1 LKPLLAV
8 DGDSFA
14 HRAYHAL
21 PKQIRRAEGRP
32 ANMIVGFTNML
43 VGLWDQEQPRSV
55 LVGFD
60 SLDTPTYRHTAF
72 PAYQSGRIFEDD
84 LLEQLDLL
92 PELVESL
99 GFASAKAPGYEADD
113 FMGAVVA
120 AEEKKKRPV
129 LVATSDRDLFQ
140 LASERTT
147 ILQPTRGVS
156 EISRIGPAEVRE
168 RYGVEPKQVP
178 DFIALRGDPSDKL
191 PGAKG
196 VGPKTAASLLAEYG
210 TLESALEAG
219 RFATQAEELRLFRR
233 IATVDASA
241 PLPPLGDQTPT
252 WAEASDLVER
262 WGLKNLGGRLAERAN
277 GA

>member
-1 LKPLLAV
+1 MKPLLAV

-72 PAYQSGRIFEDD
+72 PPYQSGRIFEDD

-147 ILQPTRGVS
+147 LLNPVRGVS
-156 EISRIGPAEVRE
+156 EIARVGPAEVRE
-168 RYGVEPKQVP
+168 RYGVEPQQVP

-196 VGPKTAASLLAEYG
+196 VGPKTAASVLAEYG

-241 PLPPLGDQTPT
+241 PLPPLRDQTPT
-252 WAEASDLVER
+252 WAEASTLVER
-262 WGLKNLGGRLAERAN
+262 WGLRNLSGRLAERA
-277 GA
+277 

>member
-1 LKPLLAV
+1 VKPLLAV

-60 SLDTPTYRHTAF
+60 SLDTPTYRHEAF
-72 PAYQSGRIFEDD
+72 PAYQSGRVFEDD

-92 PELVESL
+92 PDLVESL
-99 GFASAKAPGYEADD
+99 GFASAKVPGYEADD

-120 AEEKKKRPV
+120 AEEKAKRPV

-156 EISRIGPAEVRE
+156 EIARIGPVQVRE

-178 DFIALRGDPSDKL
+178 DFIALRGDPSDRL

-196 VGPKTAASLLAEYG
+196 VGPKTAASVLAEHG

-219 RFATQAEELRLFRR
+219 RFAAQAEELRLYRR

-252 WAEASDLVER
+252 WAEASALMER
-262 WGLKNLGGRLAERAN
+262 WGLKNLSGRLAERA
-277 GA
+277 

>member
-1 LKPLLAV
+1 MKALLAV

-43 VGLWDQEQPRSV
+43 VGLWDQEQPRAV

-60 SLDTPTYRHTAF
+60 SLDTPTYRHEAF
-72 PAYQSGRIFEDD
+72 PAYQSGRVFEDD

-178 DFIALRGDPSDKL
+178 DFIALRGDPSDRL

-196 VGPKTAASLLAEYG
+196 VGPKTAASVLAEYE

-219 RFATQAEELRLFRR
+219 RFATQAEELRLYRR

-252 WAEASDLVER
+252 WAEASALVDR
-262 WGLKNLGGRLAERAN
+262 WGLRNLAGRLAERA
-277 GA
+277 